1 MPRAQGKTWHI
12 ERTDQGNGGLKNA
25 VEAAIAGGTLHDK
38 TWVGTLGFPTD
49 SLDESVKVAI
59 EGRLR
64 EDCDSIVAFP
74 SDKDF
79 DGHYNHYCK
88 EILWPVFHYQIPDH
102 PKSKAFLDHSWKYF
116 EAVNRSVADVI
127 IKDYKRGDTVWV
139 HDYHLLLVPMMV
151 REALGPDAKIGFFLH
166 VAFPSSEIFR
176 CLAHRK
182 QLLEG
187 MLGSTLI
194 GFQTE
199 EYARHFLQTCSR
211 LLCLEARNDGVQMDN
226 RFITISISPIGI
238 DPIQL
243 DQKRKEGKVTEW
255 LEALK
260 TRYAG
265 KKLLVARDKLD
276 GVRGVR
282 QKLLAFELFLKK
294 HPEWVGNVVLI
305 QVALTTT
312 SIVELQSTVID
323 IVTRINCAYATLD
336 YQPVVYLHQDIS
348 YYQYLALL
356 TIADA
361 LVVTSLRD
369 GMNLTSHEYVYCQD
383 QTHGPLILSE
393 FTGSASIFNGA
404 EISVNPWDHSKCAS
418 ALYQALTMDP
428 AEKKHRW
435 DKLYSAVMH
444 HTASYWLTTF
454 LDELERAWVEQQRCG
469 STTIPRL
476 STKSLVDSYENSN
489 KRVFLLDYEGTLA
502 SWGSPT
508 SIILTSP
515 QRTLDVLHDLLL
527 DERNIVYI
535 MSSRT
540 PEELERLF
548 HRVPD
553 IGLIAES
560 GCFMRKFKSGQW
572 TRVADEQLPWKKSVR
587 EILEY
592 YVERTPGTFVEERNC
607 SFIWHYEKSE
617 DSTLAARQAG
627 ECCNHVN
634 DSCESYRVH
643 AVPLGG
649 TVLVESWDWTKAT
662 AAKTVLELTS
672 EGDSAV
678 DFLMVVGDGRDD
690 EPVFSWAND
699 LATDGEVKSVT
710 TVKVGTKNTQ
720 ANATITGVAGVIAAL
735 QKLATIIQN

>member
-1 MPRAQGKTWHI
+1 MDEPWRIK
-12 ERTDQGNGGLKNA
+12 RTGLGNGGLTNA
-25 VEAAIAGGTLHDK
+25 VEAAISSGVLEDK

-49 SLDESVKVAI
+49 GLEESMKVAI

-64 EDCDSIVAFP
+64 EDYDSLVAFP
-74 SDKDF
+74 KDKDF
-79 DGHYNHYCK
+79 DSHYKHYCK
-88 EILWPVFHYQIPDH
+88 EVLWPVFHYQIPDH

-116 EAVNRSVADVI
+116 EAVNRCVADVI

-139 HDYHLLLVPMMV
+139 HDYHLLLVPKMV
-151 REALGPDAKIGFFLH
+151 RGVLGPEAKIGFFLH

-176 CLAHRK
+176 CLAHRQ

-187 MLGSTLI
+187 MLGASLI

-199 EYARHFLQTCSR
+199 EYTRHFLQTCSR
-211 LLCLEARNDGVQMDN
+211 LLCVEAKNDGLELDD
-226 RFITISISPIGI
+226 RFVNVISLPIGVN
-238 DPIQL
+238 PVQL
-243 DQKRKEGKVTEW
+243 EEKRKEERVQEW
-255 LEALK
+255 LDTLK

-282 QKLLAFELFLKK
+282 QKMLAFELFLKK
-294 HPEWVGNVVLI
+294 HPEWVGKVILI

-323 IVTRINCAYATLD
+323 IVTRINCAHSTLD

-348 YYQYLALL
+348 YHQYLALL
-356 TIADA
+356 AIADA

-369 GMNLTSHEYVYCQD
+369 GMNLTSHEFVCCQGEK
-383 QTHGPLILSE
+383 HAPLILSE
-393 FTGSASIFNGA
+393 FTGSASMFDGA
-404 EISVNPWDHSKCAS
+404 EISVNPWDHSKCAD
-418 ALYQALTMDP
+418 ALYQALTMSEE
-428 AEKKHRW
+428 EKSERW
-435 DKLYSAVMH
+435 KKLHKIVMH
-444 HTASYWLTTF
+444 HNASYWCKTF
-454 LDELERAWVEQQRCG
+454 INELDRSWEEQQRRG
-469 STTIPRL
+469 STMIPRL
-476 STKSLVDSYENSN
+476 STKALVEAYEKSE
-489 KRVFLLDYEGTLA
+489 KRVFFLDYEGTLA

-515 QRTLDVLHDLLL
+515 QRTLEVLHDLLL
-527 DERNIVYI
+527 DERNVVYV

-548 HRVPD
+548 HRVPG

-560 GCFMRKFKSGQW
+560 GCFIRMFQNDRWMRL
-572 TRVADEQLPWKKSVR
+572 ADTKLPWQGSVK
-587 EILEY
+587 EIMDY

-607 SFIWHYEKSE
+607 SYIWHYSRAE
-617 DSTLAARQAG
+617 DQVLAARQAG

-634 DSCESYRVH
+634 DSCESYNVH

-649 TVLVESWDWTKAT
+649 AVLVESMSWTKTT
-662 AAKTVLELTS
+662 AAQKVMALEAGQDEPGT
-672 EGDSAV
+672 

-690 EPVFSWAND
+690 EPVFAWANE
-699 LATDGEVKSVT
+699 LGRNKAIKNVT
-710 TVKVGTKNTQ
+710 TVKVGTKNSQ
-720 ANATITGVAGVIAAL
+720 ANTTITGVAGVLTAL
-735 QKLATIIQN
+735 QKLPATILDF